1 MSLQPRKYGAF
12 SGVFTPS
19 ILTILGVIMYMRL
32 GWVVGQSG
40 LIITIGIILL
50 AHVISVSTGLSISS
64 IATDKKIKVG
74 GIYYMLSRSLGLPI
88 GGSIGITIFI
98 GTAFSIA
105 LYIIGF
111 CENFLGIETIS
122 RLTGLEPSIESYRI
136 VGTLILTFLAII
148 AFISTSIAIKA
159 QFFILGAIA
168 LSLVSVFLG
177 FYLMDP
183 AEMEPVS
190 LLPAESGVSMITVF
204 AIFFP
209 AVTGFTAGVAMSG
222 DLKNPKSN
230 IPAGTLIAILVGLL
244 VYLALATGIAFFV
257 NREILLSDMNYL
269 MRMAWFSPL
278 VIAGI
283 WGATLS
289 SALGGI
295 LGAPRILQAISK
307 DRITPKVFGKGFGVN
322 NEPRTALLL
331 TFVIAEM
338 GIMIGELDVVASIVT
353 MFYIA
358 AYGFINLAFA
368 LEKWASTD
376 FRPSFK
382 ISMWIGIIG
391 FIACFAVMFKLDTV
405 AMIVAM
411 LVLAAIYYYI
421 KRKKLALDY
430 GDVWQ
435 SVWSAIIRSILKR
448 IETRGLEERNWRPNI
463 ILFSGGSGN
472 RPHLLQLGKDLAGKR
487 GLLSNFDLVLNKS
500 AKVLLKKHQQVVEN
514 DEKALDEGFFT
525 RKHECKDVYEG
536 IEVISSTYGFSGV
549 EPNTVLMGW
558 GRQTQ
563 DPDRFVRMIKT
574 LSDLDLNILMVDYD
588 KDLSFGKKQV
598 IDIWCRGGGNN
609 CTLMLSLIKFLWL
622 SEDWKNAQARILII
636 NPINDEKE
644 KLIKDA
650 EKVLEK
656 LRMDAEIKVMNNQI
670 EQRPVHEIIQVES
683 SNSDLVFLG
692 IPEVQEGQEQ
702 LYVDNINYLCQNIGT
717 VVLMKASS
725 YFKEIE
731 IGNIKST
738 FIQEKSEFIKK
749 GIDAV
754 NNREIKIPEITYP
767 KHPVLAEHLRN
778 LYEKLKGLNKS
789 LYNSYLEELFSY
801 HHHPIHEI
809 KEATEDNLKKFNG
822 KLLDKNQSDLQE
834 LAFNIQS
841 EIIAG
846 QSKIINQ
853 LDESSFRDQRNL
865 LQKGIQHY
873 NRQLDE
879 ITKPLPELITIELT
893 RNELKLLKEDR
904 GKDTLFKGWRKFL
917 IKVLGIKKRYH
928 VKYSR
933 MVEAHLDG
941 ALQYALYEVFQNWG
955 MISIQYI
962 IKIQKLNEAAIE
974 SHIKIDKLIRD
985 KGLSDDIVQDE
996 INKMNKLYQAYKRL
1010 NEAALQSLYL
1020 LLLNKVSFIVQQ
1032 ISNDLNTVN
1041 PNRLIARRKKANLQF
1056 TKIPETITK
1065 IPGLWYDNMK
1075 ILNKLNELQLIN
1087 YKLILELR
1095 TDLFHLYNG
1104 INEKSNHLV
1113 LKHYQKLIQLFGKP
1127 ETRPDVKQLK
1137 AILTH
1142 LDSKKFI
1149 FLWNDMIKVIIG
1161 ELKSRPDKLVKSIDI
1176 IRHDVYENFKEN
1188 QFTKRR
1194 PNSFHLRSMATQT
1207 IKEDYL
1213 KPIQLILDELS
1224 VKLGESI
1231 SAVNKRVSQY
1241 IEIIESGQVAMDR
1254 GYDIERY
1261 EDEVQEFLKEE
1272 FFLSEKI
1279 LMKVMNQ
1286 IMERRNSLMDKFSI
1300 LTILRAKG
1308 NIRKYLR

>member
-1 MSLQPRKYGAF
+1 
-12 SGVFTPS
+12 
-19 ILTILGVIMYMRL
+19 MYMRL

-40 LIITIGIILL
+40 LIIAIGIILL

-111 CENFLGIETIS
+111 CENFLGIEAIS

-136 VGTLILTFLAII
+136 VGSIVLVFLAII

-168 LSLVSVFLG
+168 LSLASVFVG
-177 FYLMDP
+177 FYLIDP
-183 AEMEPVS
+183 ADMEPVI
-190 LLPAESGVSMITVF
+190 LLPAAGGVSMITVF

-222 DLKNPKSN
+222 DLKDPKKN
-230 IPAGTLIAILVGLL
+230 IPVGTLIAILVGLL
-244 VYLALATGIAFFV
+244 VYIALAASFAYFV
-257 NREILLSDMNYL
+257 DRDTLLSDMNFM
-269 MRMAWFSPL
+269 MRIAYFSPL

-307 DRITPKVFGKGFGVN
+307 DRITPKFFGKGYGVN

-331 TFVIAEM
+331 TFMIAEL
-338 GIMIGELDVVASIVT
+338 GILIGELDVVASIVT

-391 FIACFAVMFKLDTV
+391 FIACFAVMFKLDTAAMFG
-405 AMIVAM
+405 AMI
-411 LVLAAIYYYI
+411 VLAAIYYYI
-421 KRKKLALDY
+421 KRKKLALNY

-435 SVWSAIIRSILKR
+435 SVWSAIVRSILKR

-463 ILFSGGSGN
+463 ILFSGGSKN
-472 RPHLLQLGKDLAGKR
+472 RPHLLQLGRDLAGKQ

-500 AKVLLKKHQQVVEN
+500 AKVLLKKHQQVVDSDDNE
-514 DEKALDEGFFT
+514 AVEGVFT
-525 RKHECKDVYEG
+525 RKHECKDIYEG
-536 IEVISSTYGFSGV
+536 IEAISSTYGFSGV

-563 DPDRFVRMIKT
+563 DPHRFVRMIKT
-574 LSDLDLNILMVDYD
+574 LSDLDLNILMVDHD
-588 KDLSFGKKQV
+588 KDLGFGKRQV

-622 SEDWKNAQARILII
+622 AEDWKNAQARILII

-644 KLIKDA
+644 RLINDA

-692 IPEVQEGQEQ
+692 IPEVMEGQEQ

-738 FIQEKSEFIKK
+738 FVQEKSEFIKK
-749 GIDAV
+749 STDEV
-754 NNREIKIPEITYP
+754 LNREIKIPEITFP
-767 KHPVLAEHLRN
+767 KHPIVAEHLLN
-778 LYEKLKGLNKS
+778 LYEKLKGLNEAMYKS
-789 LYNSYLEELFSY
+789 FMEDLFSY
-801 HHHPIHEI
+801 HHHPMHEI
-809 KEATEDNLKKFNG
+809 KEAIEGNLLKYKG
-822 KLLDKNQSDLQE
+822 KISGKGRSDLQE
-834 LAFNIQS
+834 MAFSTQS
-841 EIIAG
+841 ETIDEQKSVIE
-846 QSKIINQ
+846 Q
-853 LDESSFRDQRNL
+853 LDKKSFLDQKDI
-865 LQKGIQHY
+865 LQKGIQFY
-873 NRQLDE
+873 FGQLNE
-879 ITKPLPELITIELT
+879 IINSLPETITIELSGK
-893 RNELKLLKEDR
+893 ELKVWKSDS
-904 GKDTLFKGWRKFL
+904 GKDIMFKGGRRFMVSVFGLRKKYN
-917 IKVLGIKKRYH
+917 I
-928 VKYSR
+928 KYSKL
-933 MVEAHLDG
+933 VQAHLEG
-941 ALQYALYEVFQNWG
+941 ALKHAIFEVLQNWG

-962 IKIQKLNEAAIE
+962 IKIQKLNEAAMD
-974 SHIKIDKLIRD
+974 SHIKIDKIIRD
-985 KGLSDDIVQDE
+985 EGLSGEIIQDE
-996 INKMNKLYQAYKRL
+996 INKVHKQYLGYNQL
-1010 NEAALQSLYL
+1010 NEASLQSLYL
-1020 LLLNKVSFIVQQ
+1020 LLLNKVSFIVQELSKNLDT
-1032 ISNDLNTVN
+1032 IN
-1041 PNRLIARRKKANLQF
+1041 PNRFISKSRKASLRYSRISEVIDR
-1056 TKIPETITK
+1056 IPASWHE
-1065 IPGLWYDNMK
+1065 NMK
-1075 ILNKLNELQLIN
+1075 VLNKLNELQLIN
-1087 YKLILELR
+1087 YQLILEVR
-1095 TDLFHLYNG
+1095 MDLLHLHSG
-1104 INEKSNHLV
+1104 IDVKANHLV
-1113 LKHYQKLIQLFGKP
+1113 IKHYHKLIHILESNEPGHA
-1127 ETRPDVKQLK
+1127 VKEIK
-1137 AILTH
+1137 TILSQ
-1142 LDSKKFI
+1142 LDSGQFQ
-1149 FLWNDMIKVIIG
+1149 FLWNDLIKVILDEIN
-1161 ELKSRPDKLVKSIDI
+1161 SRPARLAKSIGVI
-1176 IRHDVYENFKEN
+1176 KHEVYENFKDE
-1188 QFTKRR
+1188 QFARRR
-1194 PNSFHLRSMATQT
+1194 PNNLHLRSMATQT

-1213 KPIQLILDELS
+1213 KPLQTVLNELS
-1224 VKLGESI
+1224 TRLEGSVES
-1231 SAVNKRVSQY
+1231 VSERMTQY
-1241 IEIIESGQVAMDR
+1241 VTIIESGQTGIDR
-1254 GYDIERY
+1254 GFDIDQY
-1261 EDEVQEFLKEE
+1261 FDQTLKHLKNETQ
-1272 FFLSEKI
+1272 LAEKSI
-1279 LMKVMNQ
+1279 TKVLNQ
-1286 IMERRNSLMDKFSI
+1286 ILERRNSLIDKFSVM
-1300 LTILRAKG
+1300 TVLRGKG
-1308 NIRKYLR
+1308 NIRKFIR